1 MPKSSSARRR
11 RRTRRIAEE
20 TGLSFTA
27 AQRHGDGL
35 TEQARLHAW
44 LRPPKIDID
53 GALRYVRR
61 RDAAHLDPVGLHD
74 PTEADVVAAAEVLT
88 PRVRRLRS
96 ARLRPVTVPGPDG
109 KPQQVVQCEEPDRF
123 RTNVQQAI
131 EHLARVRED
140 AEIAYI
146 EWHTV
151 ARAFYEITVPLRGLL
166 RITDGQLRN
175 QLGRAVEAAEVL
187 STTAEAVH
195 SRSCL
200 LGAGENRSRRGE
212 GYSPC
217 GGGPVRVRV
226 RIHDDET
233 IVTDP
238 GCPRHAAEEI
248 AFHDYDVEEGYSD
261 VEILGGTDADLDT
274 IYDLAGDVRRE
285 RQQRQR
291 ERDHSSGVFVLVS
304 PPWMQRRAPGDRQ

>member
-20 TGLSFTA
+20 TGLTFTA
-27 AQRHGDGL
+27 AQRHGDEL
-35 TEQARLHAW
+35 TEQERLRAW
-44 LRPPKIDID
+44 LRPPKINID
-53 GALRYVRR
+53 GALRYMRR
-61 RDAAHLDPVGLHD
+61 RDAAHLDPDGLHD

-96 ARLRPVTVPGPDG
+96 ARLRPVTTPGPDG
-109 KPQQVVQCEEPDRF
+109 RPQRVVQCEDPDQF
-123 RTNVQQAI
+123 RTRVQQAI

-140 AEIAYI
+140 AEISYI

-151 ARAFYEITVPLRGLL
+151 ARAFYEIAVPLRGLL
-166 RITDGQLRN
+166 RITDGPVRDQLRY
-175 QLGRAVEAAEVL
+175 AVDAAEVL

-200 LGAGENRSRRGE
+200 LGAGENRSRG
-212 GYSPC
+212 GANYSPC

-226 RIHDDET
+226 RIHDDQT

-261 VEILGGTDADLDT
+261 VEILGGTDADLDA
-274 IYDLAGDVRRE
+274 IYDLAGDVRFE
-285 RQQRQR
+285 RQRRQR
-291 ERDHSSGVFVLVS
+291 ERDPSPGVFVLVS
-304 PPWMQRRAPGDRQ
+304 PPWMQRRAPDDQQ